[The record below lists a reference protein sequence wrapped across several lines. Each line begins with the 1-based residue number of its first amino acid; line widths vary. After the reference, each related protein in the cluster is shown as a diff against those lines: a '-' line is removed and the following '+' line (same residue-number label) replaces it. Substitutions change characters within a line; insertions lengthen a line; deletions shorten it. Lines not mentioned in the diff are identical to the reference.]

1 MPIRLSSALT
11 TAVVAAGLVVMN
23 PAPAP
28 AAAASPAVASAA
40 GSNYGGRISRVQV
53 LRRAQDWLRRD
64 LSYSQ
69 DNSRARWDL
78 HRGRKYRP
86 DCSGFVSMAWA
97 LEPRRIGRA
106 LVTWELPTVAE
117 PISWA
122 GLRGGDALLRL
133 APGNRGT
140 EHVQL
145 FHRWTGSART
155 RAVII
160 EQSGSHD
167 GMRRKIV
174 TVSGARAGGYRP
186 YRYRNIV

>member
-1 MPIRLSSALT
+1 MPIRLSGALA
-11 TAVVAAGLVVMN
+11 AVVMAAGLVVAA

-28 AAAASPAVASAA
+28 AAPALAAA
-40 GSNYGGRISRVQV
+40 GNYGGRISRVQV

-69 DNSRARWDL
+69 DNARARWDL

-106 LVTWELPTVAE
+106 LVTWELPTVAD

-186 YRYRNIV
+186 YRYRNIF

>member
-1 MPIRLSSALT
+1 MPNRSGSTLA
-11 TAVVAAGLVVMN
+11 AVVMAAGLVLT
-23 PAPAP
+23 APAP
-28 AAAASPAVASAA
+28 AVAVPHATSRSLAAS
-40 GSNYGGRISRVQV
+40 SNYGGRISRVQV

-78 HRGRKYRP
+78 HRGRTYRP

-106 LVTWELPTVAE
+106 LVTWELPTVAD
-117 PISWA
+117 PIGWA
-122 GLRGGDALLRL
+122 SLRGGDALLRL

-145 FHRWTGSART
+145 FHRWTGAART

-160 EQSGSHD
+160 EQSGSYH

-174 TVSGARAGGYRP
+174 TVSGARAAGYRP
-186 YRYRNIV
+186 YRYRNIF